1 MCTHFRTFIALGILV
16 LGFMSPL
23 LSQQLPFQ
31 GRLLQ
36 NGIPFTGQQTFVFS
50 ISSGGVSWAETHTN
64 VTVAEG
70 LYVVILGS
78 VTPLPANL
86 YENVLQHDLFVEVQG
101 TPLDTVQIFAP
112 FERDPGLPTEL
123 KDGVDWADIQGI
135 PTDIDTSKTNEL
147 QNLSLMGDTL
157 MISQGNFVVINP
169 QTDSLVAGS
178 KFQVGE
184 ADTVIQATAEQLSG
198 GNFQGVT
205 TAWQSFVPSAA
216 GRLDTV
222 SVTFAMTQ
230 SASIT
235 LNIYNGA
242 GTATIPIYTETFPA
256 SQFTPANNLQ
266 SFTLSSSNAPVLQA
280 GGTYTFSLT
289 SGLTN
294 GITVEYNDQDPY
306 IYGISN
312 FNSTTDLLFRIQQEV
327 ANTPLL
333 QVNQGGSTLEV
344 SGRIRDKTGFVMP
357 VGTIVPYAG
366 GPTPPEGWL
375 FCDGSN
381 VSRLAYPELFGAIG
395 VGWDPVDNGTTFKL
409 PDIRG
414 RFLRGWLE
422 NGNSNVDPDVASRV
436 KFDGSPAGNVVG
448 SYQGPATLVPNNP
461 FTTTAAGGHQHL
473 MFASTTGSGGPNTAV
488 NGGSNGNDFSYQ
500 LLGTSVGPSIGFT
513 SAEPDHTHTIT
524 GGDNDTRP
532 RNAYV
537 MYIIKY

>member
-1 MCTHFRTFIALGILV
+1 MHKQLLFLV
-16 LGFMSPL
+16 ML
-23 LSQQLPFQ
+23 LIFGSISAQQLPLQ

-36 NGIPFTGQQTFVFS
+36 NGVPFTGQQTFAFS
-50 ISSGGVSWAETHTN
+50 INSGGVSWAETQTN
-64 VTVAEG
+64 LPVVDG
-70 LYVVILGS
+70 LYVAILGS
-78 VTPLPANL
+78 ITPLPSNL
-86 YENVLQHDLFVEVQG
+86 YEQSLSHPLVVSVQG
-101 TPLDTVQIFAP
+101 SPIDTVMIYAP
-112 FERDPGLPTEL
+112 FERDPGLPSEL
-123 KDGVDWADIQGI
+123 RDGADWTDIQGI
-135 PTDIDTSKTNEL
+135 PADIDTSNTNEL
-147 QNLSLMGDTL
+147 QTLTLSSDTL
-157 MISQGNFVVINP
+157 TISEGNFVVISP

-184 ADTVIQATAEQLSG
+184 ADTLIQATAEQLSG

-205 TAWQSFVPSAA
+205 TAWQSFIPNAT

-242 GTATIPIYTETFPA
+242 GTATIPIYSETYPA

-312 FNSTTDLLFRIQQEV
+312 FNSATDLLFRIQQEV
-327 ANTPLL
+327 LNMPFL

-381 VSRLAYPELFGAIG
+381 VSRLAYPELFDAIG

-422 NGNSNVDPDVASRV
+422 NGNPNDAPDAGSRT

-473 MFASTTGSGGPNTAV
+473 MFAGAAGTGGPNIATQ
-488 NGGSNGNDFSYQ
+488 GSLGPPNEDFSYQ
-500 LLGTSVGPSIGFT
+500 VLGTPAPANTGLT
-513 SAEPDHTHTIT
+513 SAEPDHTHTVI
-524 GGDNDTRP
+524 GGDQETRP
-532 RNAYV
+532 RNAAV